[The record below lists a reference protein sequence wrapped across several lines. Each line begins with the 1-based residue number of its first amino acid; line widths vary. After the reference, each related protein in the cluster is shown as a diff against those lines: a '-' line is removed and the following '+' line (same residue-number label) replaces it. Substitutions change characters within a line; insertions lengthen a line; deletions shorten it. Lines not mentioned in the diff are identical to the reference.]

1 MASPRIIHLIVKD
14 WWLKLL
20 ALIVAVVLW
29 LFARLDR
36 EYTRELRFALDFSL
50 LPQEYVVAESN
61 VDSVTV
67 EIKGKGRDLLRLR
80 DSLPVVELPL
90 TAMKEGEE
98 RIRIGPE
105 NINLPEGIQVRG
117 LDPYQ
122 IYLRIEKLAT
132 RRVPVM
138 VKSVGKPA
146 ENFAV
151 SRIEHS
157 NVVMIYGTQG
167 AVSAIAQV
175 FTDSLD
181 VEAVSESFSRKLKI
195 ILPDSGGLFS
205 EPKYLLVKVKVE
217 PETTVVLNRVPVK
230 VVGQPQWGKAYLL
243 DQEAKLTLKGP
254 RSFFSNFNA
263 DEVELSVSVSSMT
276 PQSGAYRVPAEL
288 SLPPGIKVD
297 ESEPALF
304 GVMVR

>member
-1 MASPRIIHLIVKD
+1 MASPRIIRLIVKD